1 VNKLHNVVFV
11 VTLVLGLIL
20 SACGASAP
28 TPAAQPESADAPA
41 AEPAEADKE
50 AAAAEE
56 EKVKIRWWHIWE
68 AEGAEGANWQKLA
81 DEYMK
86 THPNVEIEIT
96 IITGDPY
103 KDKLATNMQ
112 AGDPPDLFQTWGGG
126 VLWQYADAGLVK
138 DLTEELAKD
147 NWGDSFL
154 PGPMA
159 VYRKDGKIYGVPW
172 RFGMVGMW
180 YNKALFEKAGV
191 TETPKT
197 WDDFLVVV
205 QQLKDAGITPIALGE
220 KDKWTGHFWWSYLA
234 VRNAGQEGF
243 AKAQNREGSFAD
255 PAFIKAGEQLKQL
268 IDLEPFQEGYLEQ
281 GYGDQQVVIAKEQ
294 AAMELMGQ
302 WAFGADSGVA
312 EDNLENYVAHIDWFP
327 FPMVEGGAGGTTDA
341 FGGGDG
347 FAIGKNAPP
356 ETIDF
361 VKFLTSKE
369 NQMAM
374 AEAGTAVL
382 PVVKGVESAVKEP
395 VMQTVLKH
403 FGEAEYLQLYLDQY
417 LPPAV
422 GLAVNDHVQELF
434 AGVKNPEEVATSI
447 EDVAETELSK

>member
-1 VNKLHNVVFV
+1 MNKLHNFMVV
-11 VTLVLGLIL
+11 VTLLLGLIL
-20 SACGASAP
+20 SACVVANPAP
-28 TPAAQPESADAPA
+28 APQTAEEPAAQSDEAG
-41 AEPAEADKE
+41 AEV
-50 AAAAEE
+50 AAAGD

-81 DEYMK
+81 DEYMAA
-86 THPNVEIEIT
+86 HPEVEIEIT

-138 DLTEELAKD
+138 DLTEELARD
-147 NWGDSFL
+147 GWGDSFL

-159 VYRKDGKIYGVPW
+159 VYQKDGKIYGVPW
-172 RFGMVGMW
+172 RFGMVGIW
-180 YNKALFEKAGV
+180 YNKALFEQAGIE
-191 TETPKT
+191 ETPKT
-197 WDDFLVVV
+197 WDEFLGVV
-205 QQLKDAGITPIALGE
+205 QQLKEAGITPIALGE

-243 AKAQNREGSFAD
+243 AKAQNREGAFTD
-255 PAFIKAGEQLKQL
+255 PAFITAGTQLKQL

-281 GYGDQQVVIAKEQ
+281 GYGDQQVVMAKEQ

-302 WAFGADSGVA
+302 WAFGANSGVA
-312 EDNLENYVAHIDWFP
+312 EDNLDNYIAHTGWFP
-327 FPMVEGGAGGTTDA
+327 FPMVEGGAGGAADA

-395 VMQTVLKH
+395 VMQTVLQH
-403 FGEAEYLQLYLDQY
+403 FGQAEYLQLYLDQY

-434 AGVKNPEEVATSI
+434 AGVKSPEEVSTAI
-447 EDVAETELSK
+447 EEVAETELSQ

>member
-1 VNKLHNVVFV
+1 MNKVRNAVLVVS
-11 VTLVLGLIL
+11 LLLGLVL
-20 SACGASAP
+20 SACA
-28 TPAAQPESADAPA
+28 APA
-41 AEPAEADKE
+41 SPGAAAGDAAAPAETG
-50 AAAAEE
+50 
-56 EKVKIRWWHIWE
+56 KVKIRWWHIWGGSE
-68 AEGAEGANWQKLA
+68 SNIADNWQKLA
-81 DEYMK
+81 DEYVAA
-86 THPNVEIEIT
+86 HPDVEIEIT
-96 IITGDPY
+96 VITGDPY
-103 KDKLATNMQ
+103 KDKLASNMQ

-126 VLWQYADAGLVK
+126 VLWQYADAGLVQ
-138 DLTEELAKD
+138 DLTDALAED
-147 NWGDSFL
+147 GWGESFL

-159 VYRKDGKIYGVPW
+159 VYRHEGKIYGVPW

-180 YNKALFEKAGV
+180 YNKALFEKAGIA
-191 TETPKT
+191 ETPKT
-197 WDDFLVVV
+197 WSEFLDVV
-205 QQLKDAGITPIALGE
+205 QKLKDAGITPIALGE

-243 AKAQNREGSFAD
+243 AKAQDRTGSFAD
-255 PAFIKAGEQLKQL
+255 PAFVTAGEQLQQL

-302 WAFGADSGVA
+302 WAFGADSAVA
-312 EDNLENYVAHIDWFP
+312 EENLENYVANISWFP
-327 FPMVEGGAGGTTDA
+327 FPMVDGGAGQPKDA

-369 NQMAM
+369 HQAAM
-374 AEAGTAVL
+374 AEAGIAVL
-382 PVVKGVESAVKEP
+382 PVVKGVESSVTEP
-395 VMQTVLKH
+395 VMQVVLQH

-422 GLAVNDHVQELF
+422 GLAVNDYVQELF
-434 AGVKNPEEVATSI
+434 AGTKTAAEVADSI
-447 EDVAETELSK
+447 EETAETELSE